1 MDIAAYVGGESS
13 LAGHARVI
21 KLSSNENPLG
31 PSPQAVA
38 AYRSE
43 ADRLHQYPDGGASK
57 LRDAI
62 ARRFGPDPTGIVCG
76 SGSDALLR
84 SEERRGGKEGVSPCR
99 SRWSPDHK
107 KQKQN

>member
-31 PSPQAVA
+31 PSPAAAA
-38 AYRSE
+38 AYRAE

-57 LRDAI
+57 LRAAI
-62 ARRFGPDPTGIVCG
+62 ARRFGLDPARIVCG
-76 SGSDALLR
+76 SGSDEPLGLLA
-84 SEERRGGKEGVSPCR
+84 RGYAGPGDEVIHTDRKRTRLNYS
-99 SRWSPDHK
+99 H
-107 KQKQN
+107 